1 MLIKNIMSLTSF
13 LSDRLKVGTIRDS
26 CRVFMTIHGCDTP
39 TTIIIIINKI
49 TIIMTENIR
58 RKR

>member
-1 MLIKNIMSLTSF
+1 MSLTSF

-26 CRVFMTIHGCDTP
+26 CRVFMTIHGCDTL

-49 TIIMTENIR
+49 TIIMTKNIR
-58 RKR
+58 RER